1 MRALLIDDH
10 ALFCD
15 AMALLF
21 DARFPGIALH
31 QSHDL
36 ADGLE
41 VLNRESDIRLVL
53 VDLDLPDS
61 SGPESLPALK
71 ACAPAARLV
80 VVSADDRP
88 DTVERAI
95 DLGASGFVPK
105 TAQSDVLARA
115 LHTILEGGVFIPPP
129 RQSAQR
135 HASPIQHT
143 TPVAPAQ
150 DLLPDRQETLSV
162 RQLQVLQLLIEG
174 QSNKHICRALSL
186 SESTVKTHI
195 NAIFQRLQVSN
206 RTQAVM
212 AAARLGLRFSL

>member
-15 AMALLF
+15 ALALLF

-41 VLNRESDIRLVL
+41 VLSRDSDIRLVM

-61 SGPESLPALK
+61 SGPESLPVLK

-80 VVSADDRP
+80 VLSADERS

-115 LHTILEGGVFIPPP
+115 LLTILEGGVFVPPL
-129 RQSAQR
+129 RQGAER
-135 HASPIQHT
+135 HASP
-143 TPVAPAQ
+143 TPHAAPAL
-150 DLLPDRQETLSV
+150 DLLPDRHEKLTA

-195 NAIFQRLQVSN
+195 DAIFRRLQVSN

-212 AAARLGLRFSL
+212 AAARLGLRFSH